1 MNVQYG
7 ASNWSHSMASM
18 GYTNSGTY
26 RRGFS
31 LKHRVLH
38 PSLTEQNPAR
48 FNWGF
53 THTFGTVWEKMV
65 ALPAAAAVTPVLVVP
80 RRSRRRTAIDS
91 TPVGDHAIILFVLW
105 DGYRTRKV
113 EYYFIIRKYW
123 SAEDVGSN
131 ANIHRYVLLCCFVPL
146 LFMLFFWV
154 LFCSSGTKH
163 QQNFVQTT

>member
-65 ALPAAAAVTPVLVVP
+65 ALPAAVTPVVVP
-80 RRSRRRTAIDS
+80 RWSTTAIDS
-91 TPVGDHAIILFVLW
+91 TNICDHANMLFLLGDNGYLTRRWSILLLYGSIIL
-105 DGYRTRKV
+105 
-113 EYYFIIRKYW
+113 
-123 SAEDVGSN
+123 S
-131 ANIHRYVLLCCFVPL
+131 
-146 LFMLFFWV
+146 V
-154 LFCSSGTKH
+154 LFCHSMHAVMFFCVVCFISSTESCLHGRNEAH
-163 QQNFVQTT
+163 ANFVQTTQLL